1 MRSTLIWSNGEPG
14 PTLHCKPEVIS
25 GSKPTLRM
33 WRLHHPPTGCRRL
46 LIWLAGLALLLGCS
60 APDTGPEQLTDY
72 VQRLATATNEP
83 IPPYPRLVAP
93 PRIADAAIRP
103 VVITHLSID
112 VLDFLSLSPC
122 ELQVN
127 IGRRNSLLGRS
138 ASPSQQLLLDL
149 EFLALAPA
157 CISALTDTGD
167 TALVASLQSLTAQKQ
182 GQLQARIFNAL
193 LAASEW
199 RDFWRLPPSLGD
211 YPATVSGDVVD
222 SLHWLNRHI
231 QHWLAGNYAAGG
243 QELEYHL
250 GILRSGDG
258 GYLLLAAALQARE
271 LERASLL
278 LQQRPRSLCPGGGIT
293 ESARIAERVI
303 LKYFLGVVQPWLA
316 KLNLRE
322 QPLMAVVDDI
332 ETQLKAK
339 LTAEY
344 SAWQTTR
351 NALLGEIRRAP
362 LEHVAAI
369 KKAFS
374 ACHGMTLGSSGVD
387 S

>member
-1 MRSTLIWSNGEPG
+1 M
-14 PTLHCKPEVIS
+14 
-25 GSKPTLRM
+25 
-33 WRLHHPPTGCRRL
+33 
-46 LIWLAGLALLLGCS
+46 
-60 APDTGPEQLTDY
+60 
-72 VQRLATATNEP
+72 
-83 IPPYPRLVAP
+83 
-93 PRIADAAIRP
+93 
-103 VVITHLSID
+103 
-112 VLDFLSLSPC
+112 
-122 ELQVN
+122 
-127 IGRRNSLLGRS
+127 
-138 ASPSQQLLLDL
+138 
-149 EFLALAPA
+149 
-157 CISALTDTGD
+157 
-167 TALVASLQSLTAQKQ
+167 VASLQALTAQKQ

-199 RDFWRLPPSLGD
+199 RDFWRLPPSLGN
-211 YPATVSGDVVD
+211 YPATVSGDVID

-344 SAWQTTR
+344 SAWQMTR
-351 NALLGEIRRAP
+351 NALLGEIKRAP